1 MPKSAPAPVRIVS
14 FGYGHGDAPDAH
26 LTLDL
31 RSHFRDP
38 HVSPAMRELT
48 ATHSLVRRTVL
59 GTPGVKA
66 LLTATV
72 RAVQAYDAG
81 PSARDTVV
89 AVGCAGGR
97 HRSAVAANVLA
108 RRLRRRGHAVTV
120 EHRDLHLPV
129 IARRRG

>member
-1 MPKSAPAPVRIVS
+1 MTKARPGAVRVVS
-14 FGYGHGDAPDAH
+14 FGYGHGDAPAAH

-31 RSHFRDP
+31 RAHFRDP

-48 ATHSLVRRTVL
+48 AAHRRVRRIVL

-81 PSARDTVV
+81 PSARDTVI

-97 HRSAVAANVLA
+97 HRSAVAADVLA
-108 RRLRRRGHAVTV
+108 RRLRRRGHEVTV
-120 EHRDLHLPV
+120 EHRDLHRPV
-129 IARRRG
+129 IAR

>member
-1 MPKSAPAPVRIVS
+1 MTKPRPGAVRIVS
-14 FGYGHGDAPDAH
+14 FGYGHGDAPAAH

-31 RSHFRDP
+31 RAHFRDP

-48 ATHSLVRRTVL
+48 AADRTVRRAVL

-66 LLTATV
+66 LLAATV
-72 RAVQAYDAG
+72 RAVRAYDAG

-89 AVGCAGGR
+89 AVGCTGGR

-108 RRLRRRGHAVTV
+108 RRLRRRGHVVTV
-120 EHRDLHLPV
+120 EHRDLHRPV
-129 IARRRG
+129 IAR